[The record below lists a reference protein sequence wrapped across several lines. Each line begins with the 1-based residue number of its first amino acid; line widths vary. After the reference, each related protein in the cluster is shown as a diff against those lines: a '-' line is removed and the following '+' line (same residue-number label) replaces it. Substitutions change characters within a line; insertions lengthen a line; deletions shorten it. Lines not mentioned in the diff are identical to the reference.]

1 MDRDDFGVLLSLAS
15 LTFVE
20 NLNEA
25 LAKYPRFSGAWT
37 GFVLRALDE
46 ETMSLRQLAERL
58 QMSSPG
64 ALKIVEPMVRD
75 GYLRRVSDPND
86 KRVRAVAIAPKG
98 RRALADARAFHAQF
112 EADLIERL
120 GPKKVAAARE
130 VLEAILENASTHV
143 PQLFR
148 PRRVAVE
155 R

>member
-1 MDRDDFGVLLSLAS
+1 VDRDDFGVLLSLAS
-15 LTFVE
+15 VTFVDD
-20 NLNEA
+20 LNEA

-75 GYLRRVSDPND
+75 GYLRRIADPTD

-98 RRALADARAFHAQF
+98 RRALADARAFHAKF
-112 EADLIERL
+112 EQDLIDKL

-130 VLEAILENASTHV
+130 VLDAILEQASNHV

-148 PRRVAVE
+148 PRGVVIE